1 MKKSLKIF
9 TTVTSMLLSL
19 SVMVFGVFAL
29 TTNTYIDVHND
40 IEFQIGTDE
49 NPVDVIFALDYYQIK
64 EDKTLTNTLGD
75 RNGEKL
81 SYNLELAF
89 EKDDKVYIGYVVEI
103 DATEGPNN
111 FGSDIKYSFDNLPAQ
126 DGLEI
131 YLVDGEAS
139 SLDFNNLTALTLT
152 SSILHGEATTKTFS
166 VVIFIEINTTIN
178 GQQATEAGFKVVA
191 SKV

>member
-29 TTNTYIDVHND
+29 TTNTFVNVSND

-49 NPVDVIFALDYYQIK
+49 NPVDVIFELDYYQIK
-64 EDKTLTNTLGD
+64 DDKTLTTSLGD
-75 RNGEKL
+75 RNSEKL
-81 SYNLELAF
+81 NYNLELAF
-89 EKDDKVYIGYVVEI
+89 EKGGSVYVGYIVEVH
-103 DATEGPNN
+103 ATEGPNN
-111 FGSDIKYSFDNLPAQ
+111 FGSEIKYTFENLPTEE
-126 DGLEI
+126 GLGI

-139 SLDFNNLTALTLT
+139 SVDLDNLTALTLT
-152 SSILHGEATTKTFS
+152 SSILHGELTAKTFS
-166 VVIFIEINTTIN
+166 VVIFIEIDTTIN
-178 GQQATEAGFKVVA
+178 TTQLTQAGFKVVA